1 MIMRSSAY
9 QDPDSLWAERNGLAL
24 LGLNG
29 WMRYASFLTKGR
41 KTLSLL
47 KQSWP
52 SAINA
57 SQLKK
62 CWNQLGRLRY
72 CWRQNRSDWK
82 FRTSAITDKR
92 FGQAEGQ
99 SQTDNCLQTQLEILW
114 YSHWELDSGR
124 YCKNSDLNSKWK
136 TALSTNINSIY
147 WYRLSWTMWITSQ

>member
-1 MIMRSSAY
+1 MYSGPLQRSCDRLPIVT
-9 QDPDSLWAERNGLAL
+9 QTLWTKKNGLAL

-29 WMRYASFLTKGR
+29 WMRYTSFLTKDR

-62 CWNQLGRLRY
+62 MLKPIRQIEILPEAESVRLE
-72 CWRQNRSDWK
+72 
-82 FRTSAITDKR
+82 TSAITDKR

-114 YSHWELDSGR
+114 YSHCELDSGL
-124 YCKNSDLNSKWK
+124 YCKNSDLNWKGK
-136 TALSTNINSIY
+136 TALSTSINSIY
-147 WYRLSWTMWITSQ
+147 W